1 MGRFFDRLQPFA
13 LLVLRLVLG
22 AALISASWHKVIPHG
37 GLHGNNLF
45 SAIEKWNHYVM
56 TLGMPAWL
64 GTVSA
69 LSEFLGGFCILLG
82 LLTRLF
88 GALTTITLIVGIA
101 KVTYPAYDA
110 SKYPLA
116 VGVLALIATAF
127 GAGMLS
133 LDRRLGLE

>member
-13 LLVLRLVLG
+13 LLVMRLVLG
-22 AALISASWHKVIPHG
+22 AALISASWHKVIPNG
-37 GLHGNNLF
+37 GLHGNNMF

-56 TLGMPAWL
+56 TIGMPAWL
-64 GTVSA
+64 GTIAA

-82 LLTRLF
+82 LFTRIF
-88 GALTTITLIVGIA
+88 GALNVITMLVGIA
-101 KVTYPAYDA
+101 KVTWPAYDA
-110 SKYPLA
+110 SKYPLTIA
-116 VGVLALIATAF
+116 ALALIATAY